1 MSHTYRS
8 EAMPK
13 QTYFHLPK
21 DKQDKLIEAAKKLEG
36 KVPVSKKVDEARNIF
51 KDFKKLSL

>member
-1 MSHTYRS
+1 MKSTKNSTTRNIIS
-8 EAMPK
+8 PSKEGEK
-13 QTYFHLPK
+13 
-21 DKQDKLIEAAKKLEG
+21 KLIEAAKKLEG